1 MEFTPEEVLKGEPES
16 LAGER
21 WWTVDVA
28 TGGINPEEVA
38 VDWAGKGVSDLKTAL
53 KERGLAEELKS
64 DPVSTRHWIVSFQLG
79 QTVLSICAEL
89 VSSDHRFGFVYCNKT
104 HMKRF
109 CFI

>member
-1 MEFTPEEVLKGEPES
+1 VEFTPEEVLKGEPES

-64 DPVSTRHWIVSFQLG
+64 DPVSKGHCPGLFPSSWVRQCFRSVLSLSRQIIVS
-79 QTVLSICAEL
+79 
-89 VSSDHRFGFVYCNKT
+89 VS
-104 HMKRF
+104 
-109 CFI
+109 FIAIKLT